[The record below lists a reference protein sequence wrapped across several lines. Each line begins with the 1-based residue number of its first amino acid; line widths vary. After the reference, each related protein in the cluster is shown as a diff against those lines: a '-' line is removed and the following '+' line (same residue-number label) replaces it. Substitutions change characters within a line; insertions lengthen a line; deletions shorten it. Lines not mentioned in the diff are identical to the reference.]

1 MTDKKQK
8 ALIEIEIEGIGT
20 VKSVPGINLRGA
32 LRGEGVFLDGTCA
45 DRGECGRCV
54 VRVIEGDVA
63 APEKSES
70 GLLGREAVSA
80 GDRLAC
86 RIILTGNLKIGI
98 DDERLLELDRT
109 GRWKDTFG
117 SVLWQP
123 EKFIPE
129 EDGYGYAIDMGTSSL
144 AAALYDMR
152 TGRPM
157 DIISAANPLIPWGE
171 DIISRLGAYNS
182 GDDTSSKMRATL
194 WKVISGLL
202 KKLCF
207 RNGISGSSTLR
218 AVFVGNTAIH
228 HIALGLAVKS
238 LMEPPFGPD
247 LTEIRI
253 CSPSD
258 LGVESISNLPPQ
270 LVFPPPIG
278 GFVGSDATVSLQAA
292 LLQGRPTGAIIDIGT
307 NCEIAVWQGE
317 RILVTSAAAGPAF
330 EGGEIHNGMRAD
342 TGAIFSVRLE
352 KDEVRVQVV
361 GGGKPVGICGTGIV
375 DVVSEMVRLGLVDR
389 SGLVQ
394 KDSHPMLGEDGLI
407 LDESGSVI
415 FTPGDVEAV
424 QKAKAA
430 VSAAFAV
437 LMAKM
442 DLDAVKLETVYVSGA
457 FGSMLDVK
465 SAMGIGLLPNL
476 PEDRYALSGNSAL
489 VGASFC
495 LLSSDFLDTVLKLT
509 GSVEFVSIADEPD
522 FEGIYIENLFFR

>member
-86 RIILTGNLKIGI
+86 RIILTGNLKIDI
-98 DDERLLELDRT
+98 DKERLLELDRT

-171 DIISRLGAYNS
+171 DIISRLVAYNS

-194 WKVISGLL
+194 WKAISGLL

-228 HIALGLAVKS
+228 HIALGLGVKS

-278 GFVGSDATVSLQAA
+278 GFVGSDASVSLQAA
-292 LLQGRPTGAIIDIGT
+292 LIQGRPTGAIIDIGT

-342 TGAIFSVRLE
+342 TGAIFSVRLG

-361 GGGKPVGICGTGIV
+361 GGGKPIGICGTGIV

-430 VSAAFAV
+430 LSAAFAV

-489 VGASFC
+489 VGASCC

-509 GSVEFVSIADEPD
+509 GSVEFVSIADEAD

>member
-1 MTDKKQK
+1 MAKRKQK
-8 ALIEIEIEGIGT
+8 KLIEIEIDGIGK
-20 VKSVPGINLRGA
+20 VKSAPGINLREA

-54 VRVIEGDVA
+54 VRVFEGDA
-63 APEKSES
+63 AVLEKSES
-70 GLLGREAVSA
+70 GLLGKKAVST

-86 RIILTGNLKIGI
+86 RIILTDNLRIGI
-98 DDERLLELDRT
+98 DEERLLELDRT

-117 SVLWQP
+117 SVLWQAGI
-123 EKFIPE
+123 FIPDE
-129 EDGYGYAIDMGTSSL
+129 EGYGYAVDMGTSSL

-152 TGRPM
+152 TGRPI

-171 DIISRLGAYNS
+171 DIISRLGAYHS

-194 WKVISGLL
+194 WKSISGLL

-207 RNGISGSSTLR
+207 RNGILSNSTLK
-218 AVFVGNTAIH
+218 AIFVGNTAIH
-228 HIALGLAVKS
+228 HIALGLGVKS

-247 LTEIRI
+247 LMEIRI

-258 LGVESISNLPPQ
+258 LGVESVSDLPPH

-278 GFVGSDATVSLQAA
+278 GFVGSDALVSLQAA
-292 LLQGRPTGAIIDIGT
+292 LIQGRLTGAIIDIGT
-307 NCEIAVWQGE
+307 NCEIAVWQGD
-317 RILVTSAAAGPAF
+317 RVLVASAAAGPAF
-330 EGGEIHNGMRAD
+330 EGGEIYNGMRAD
-342 TGAIFSVRLE
+342 TGAIYSVRLG
-352 KDEVRVQVV
+352 KDNVRAQVI
-361 GGGKPVGICGTGIV
+361 GGGKPIGICGTGIV

-394 KDSHPMLGEDGLI
+394 KGSHPMLVEDGMI

-430 VSAAFAV
+430 VSAALEV

-465 SAMGIGLLPNL
+465 SAMGIGLFPDL
-476 PEDRYALSGNSAL
+476 PEDRYVLSGNSAL
-489 VGASFC
+489 VGASCC
-495 LLSSDFLDTVLKLT
+495 LLSPDFLDDANALT

-522 FEGIYIENLFFR
+522 FEEIYIENLFFR